1 MLAHELR
8 NPLAPIFNAVQL
20 MRKKPLGDPQ
30 LVWSR
35 DVIARLNAAVVD
47 ALADGA
53 VRQRLAQ
60 TGSEIVPREEQTPAA
75 LAALQKAEIAK
86 WWPIVKDAGIKAE

>member
-1 MLAHELR
+1 M
-8 NPLAPIFNAVQL
+8 
-20 MRKKPLGDPQ
+20 
-30 LVWSR
+30 
-35 DVIARLNAAVVD
+35 IARLSAAVVD

-60 TGSEIVPREEQTPAA
+60 TGSEIVPREEHAPAA

>member
-1 MLAHELR
+1 MHADKRFAFGPGAIGEGV
-8 NPLAPIFNAVQL
+8 PP
-20 MRKKPLGDPQ
+20 
-30 LVWSR
+30 
-35 DVIARLNAAVVD
+35 VIADVAGGVRQAARGPAV
-47 ALADGA
+47 AGS

-75 LAALQKAEIAK
+75 LAALQKVEIAK